1 MPKYGRTMHR
11 HSFLRS
17 YLIAGLL
24 VLASAASQ
32 ALTLGRTRGVVLIGQ
47 PLAVDIALTLDA
59 SETASA
65 LCLEADVFHADTQVS
80 ASKVTAIVVN
90 GSNAQEAL
98 LRIRSQSVVDE
109 PFVMLFV
116 RAGCNQ
122 KITRRYTLLADVAGD
137 TVPAGITLTPAFVPP
152 VLARLSPSTEKSV
165 QPVQKTGQTPGRAAR
180 LAQQR
185 AAAANA
191 KRSAAQQIASQIG
204 SPTQARPSVQAD
216 LPASAPPV
224 PAAPV
229 AAAPVAAAPVAA
241 APVATVVTPPAS
253 SALPEPVPAPPV
265 PVPNAVPPVEQAKAT
280 LPPPTTDTTDKP
292 AKPVKADKPV
302 KTVAKN
308 NKTTNPKTLDKAAT
322 APRARLV
329 IDPLELLAERAPT
342 LKASPE
348 MLSTPTENLQQR
360 AASAALWRALNT
372 PPLDLLSDLE
382 RVERVEAQA
391 NTVRSQNVQQE
402 QRIGMLNNQLDK
414 ARAERYNNPLIYA
427 LSGLALLS
435 ILLSGFFWWRSRRA
449 AAAAP
454 AWWLAQKGEPQ
465 VEGDW
470 QYVKSSHSEVVDPAV
485 DSGLG
490 KLSGKTGA
498 LGKKAASAA
507 AHAESAAHVLESQSR
522 GVATAATIDQQMGVN
537 EGLDLDLDLDLSMP
551 SASLRTQ
558 PMTASSKTTAKPNA
572 RPAPK
577 PSAATPSDFML
588 SQLGMSRAV
597 NTEELFDV
605 QQQADFFVSLGQFDQ
620 AISVLKEHINDN
632 VQTSALAYLDLLN
645 IYHSLDRKVD
655 YGLLRDEFHKVFNAV
670 APKFEDFGNKTR
682 GLESYFVAMARI
694 QALWPSPKVLDVIEE
709 SVFRK
714 PGEEGDEAFD
724 LEAYRDLILLH
735 TLIKGMMEGGDAQ
748 ATSNQLASRDAAPS
762 RSPSAKRSEFASTN
776 IQPLSA
782 LIDADK
788 PLLRTE
794 PDASLP
800 TDLLRPPASIRLG
813 LDFDLSKFDP
823 VRTIADGDDAV
834 QLGSAISAPPPYPSS
849 GLMEFDL
856 SQPLPLPST
865 PGDGSG
871 APVKPVPFKR

>member
-1 MPKYGRTMHR
+1 MHR

-24 VLASAASQ
+24 VLVSAASQ

-59 SETASA
+59 GETASA

-90 GSNAQEAL
+90 GNTAQDAV

-137 TVPAGITLTPAFVPP
+137 IAPAGVTLSPAIVPP
-152 VLARLSPSTEKSV
+152 VLARQAPSAEKTAQPAQKPGQNLSRS
-165 QPVQKTGQTPGRAAR
+165 AR

-185 AAAANA
+185 ATAANA
-191 KRSAAQQIASQIG
+191 KRAAELQIAS
-204 SPTQARPSVQAD
+204 SSAEARPA
-216 LPASAPPV
+216 LPAVASAPALPAPAAPV
-224 PAAPV
+224 VAAPV
-229 AAAPVAAAPVAA
+229 AAAAAAP
-241 APVATVVTPPAS
+241 APA
-253 SALPEPVPAPPV
+253 ALPEPPSAPPAPGSQ
-265 PVPNAVPPVEQAKAT
+265 AVLPTSQARVAVELPATAVTEQLVQPAKA
-280 LPPPTTDTTDKP
+280 DKP
-292 AKPVKADKPV
+292 AK
-302 KTVAKN
+302 TVVKN
-308 NKTTNPKTLDKAAT
+308 NKPTKPKSIEKAGPA
-322 APRARLV
+322 APIPRLV
-329 IDPLELLAERAPT
+329 IDPQELLAERAPL

-348 MLSTPTENLQQR
+348 MLSTPTENVQQR

-382 RVERVEAQA
+382 RVERLEAQA

-402 QRIGMLNNQLDK
+402 QRIGMLNSQLDK

-427 LSGLALLS
+427 LSGTALLL
-435 ILLSGFFWWRSRRA
+435 ILLSGFFWWRGRRA
-449 AAAAP
+449 AASAP

-465 VEGDW
+465 LDGEW
-470 QYVKSSHSEVVDPAV
+470 QYDRSSQSQVADPV
-485 DSGLG
+485 LDTGLDKRPARPSVPG
-490 KLSGKTGA
+490 KRP
-498 LGKKAASAA
+498 ASAA
-507 AHAESAAHVLESQSR
+507 AHTQAVGTDFENQNISSVDVPHSGQPLSGNA
-522 GVATAATIDQQMGVN
+522 D
-537 EGLDLDLDLDLSMP
+537 LDLDLDLDLSMP
-551 SASLRTQ
+551 LSSVRTQ
-558 PMTASSKTTAKPNA
+558 PVPTSSKTALKPVAKSSA
-572 RPAPK
+572 MPAAK

-588 SQLGMSRAV
+588 SQLGMARAV

-645 IYHSLDRKVD
+645 IYHNLDRKVD
-655 YGLLRDEFHKVFNAV
+655 YSLLRDEFHKVFNAV

-748 ATSNQLASRDAAPS
+748 ATSNQLVSRDNAASKPAG
-762 RSPSAKRSEFASTN
+762 PKRSGFASTD

-782 LIDADK
+782 LINADITK
-788 PLLRTE
+788 PRLE
-794 PDASLP
+794 QDPSQPVDM
-800 TDLLRPPASIRLG
+800 LRPPASIRLG

-823 VRTIADGDDAV
+823 VRTSA
-834 QLGSAISAPPPYPSS
+834 GSEEALHPATPTPQPYPSS

-856 SQPLPLPST
+856 SQPQPSSVVPEDKPGATAKPT
-865 PGDGSG
+865 P
-871 APVKPVPFKR
+871 PNR